1 VAIPNSGCQDDRLD
15 GGRGTQNTAATTC
28 FLIIV
33 IVIVIVIVVIVIIV
47 VDVVVIVIVIVIIII
62 IIMMIMIMIMIMM
75 IIVEP
80 DIHGGQDGY
89 SSLWLYLFETC
100 PLSNPCRCRS
110 ILDVLLRT
118 FL

>member
-1 VAIPNSGCQDDRLD
+1 VAIPNSGCQEDRLD

-28 FLIIV
+28 CLIIV
-33 IVIVIVIVVIVIIV
+33 IVTVI
-47 VDVVVIVIVIVIIII
+47 VVIVIVIVILIII
-62 IIMMIMIMIMIMM
+62 IIIMIMIMM
-75 IIVEP
+75 IIVET
-80 DIHGGQDGY
+80 DIYGGQDGY

-100 PLSNPCRCRS
+100 PLSNPRRCRS

>member
-1 VAIPNSGCQDDRLD
+1 
-15 GGRGTQNTAATTC
+15 
-28 FLIIV
+28 
-33 IVIVIVIVVIVIIV
+33 
-47 VDVVVIVIVIVIIII
+47 
-62 IIMMIMIMIMIMM
+62 MIMIMIMM
-75 IIVEP
+75 IIVET

-100 PLSNPCRCRS
+100 PLSNPRRCRS